1 MVVVL
6 QQQKFNA
13 MGFSPDV
20 QGNSHVETFKGFF
33 LIVLPQ
39 EY

>member
-1 MVVVL
+1 MVVVYNNN
-6 QQQKFNA
+6 KFNI

-20 QGNSHVETFKGFF
+20 QRNSHVETFKGFF